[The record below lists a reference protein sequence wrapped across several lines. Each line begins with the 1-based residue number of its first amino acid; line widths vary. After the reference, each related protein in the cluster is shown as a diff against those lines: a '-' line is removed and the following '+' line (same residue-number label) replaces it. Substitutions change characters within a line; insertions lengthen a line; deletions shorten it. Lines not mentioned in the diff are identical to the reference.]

1 MAPSVK
7 QQCTTKAKKEPKRVQ
22 IRFTT
27 TRVDGDYHVSIIACG
42 KELFATGT
50 DGAKVSV
57 FDYLGRYVGGVVG
70 HRGRITGLEIVDSDS
85 TAQYGVGIGNVIVSA
100 CYEGEFLL
108 STNFTKNTT

>member
-1 MAPSVK
+1 M
-7 QQCTTKAKKEPKRVQ
+7 
-22 IRFTT
+22 
-27 TRVDGDYHVSIIACG
+27 SIIACG

-108 STNFTKNTT
+108 STNFTNNTT